1 MSTSTSNAASKD
13 AIRRQ
18 NLSALLRQVHANGT
32 ISRAVLGQAL
42 GLSKTTIAELVSE
55 LEAAGLIDRVGN
67 EQKAGA
73 GRPSQLVAASREP
86 LVLVVNPEVDGV
98 TIAFVNFAAEIVET
112 EFVEFETAYSLE
124 TTATLVMDFLA
135 KHSNIR
141 KQRIYGSVFAIPGAI
156 DKTSNR
162 LIDAPSLGWTDT
174 DVVGQLTR
182 TLKIK
187 VWITNNARAATVS
200 EHLFGAAKGL
210 QNAICLFS
218 GVGGIGGGFIVDDR
232 VLEGSNGIAGEIGKM
247 NLISGGA
254 RGAQTFGELM
264 RREEIVTA
272 LGKKRLSDAELDSL
286 ISNSK
291 QLEVNKAIDGQVSLL
306 LAALKTLRDLFDPEA
321 VILGGFLGSLV
332 KSRKTQLLKSMNHDS
347 LKEKGEEFLIPR
359 AEELKP
365 MVLIGAAE
373 IAWEQIYSDPLN
385 QNRKAKNEN

>member
-1 MSTSTSNAASKD
+1 MLTDNTVTASKD

-18 NLSALLRQVHANGT
+18 NLSALLRQVHSSGK
-32 ISRAVLGQAL
+32 ISRAALGQSL

-55 LEAAGLIDRVGN
+55 LEAAGLVERVGN
-67 EQKAGA
+67 EQKAAA
-73 GRPSQLVAASREP
+73 GRPSQLVAASSQP
-86 LVLVVNPEVDGV
+86 LVLVVNPEVDGI
-98 TIAFVNFAAEIVET
+98 TLAFVSFAAEIIESD
-112 EFVEFETAYSLE
+112 FVEFDNAYSLE
-124 TTATLVMDFLA
+124 TTATLVKEFLT
-135 KHSNIR
+135 KHGNIQ

-156 DKTSNR
+156 DKTTNR
-162 LIDAPSLGWTDT
+162 LIDAPSLGWSDL
-174 DVVGQLTR
+174 DVVDQITQ
-182 TLKIK
+182 TLKLK

-218 GVGGIGGGFIVDDR
+218 GVGGIGGGFIVNGR

-254 RGAQTFGELM
+254 RGTQTFGDLM
-264 RREEIVTA
+264 SREAIVAA
-272 LGKKRLSDAELDSL
+272 LGKKRLSDSELDSL
-286 ISNSK
+286 VSNSTE
-291 QLEVNKAIDGQVSLL
+291 LEVNKAVDGQVSLL

-347 LKEKGEEFLIPR
+347 LKEKGDAFLIPR
-359 AEELKP
+359 AAELKP

-373 IAWEQIYSDPLN
+373 TAWEEILNDPVN
-385 QNRKAKNEN
+385 QYRKAKK

>member
-1 MSTSTSNAASKD
+1 MRTATTVTASKD

-55 LEAAGLIDRVGN
+55 LEAAGLVNRVGN
-67 EQKAGA
+67 EQKAAA
-73 GRPSQLVAASREP
+73 GRPSQLVAASSEP
-86 LVLVVNPEVDGV
+86 LVLVVNPEVDGI
-98 TIAFVNFAAEIVET
+98 TLAFVNFAAEIIET
-112 EFVEFETAYSLE
+112 EFVEFDNAYSLE
-124 TTATLVMDFLA
+124 TTATLVKEFLA
-135 KHSNIR
+135 KHSNIP
-141 KQRIYGSVFAIPGAI
+141 KHRIYGSVFAIPGAI
-156 DKTSNR
+156 DKTTNK
-162 LIDAPSLGWTDT
+162 LIDAPSLGWSDL
-174 DVVGQLTR
+174 DVVNQLTR

-218 GVGGIGGGFIVDDR
+218 GVGGIGGGFIVNGR

-254 RGAQTFGELM
+254 RGAQTFGDLM
-264 RREEIVTA
+264 RRDEIVAA
-272 LGKKRLSDAELDSL
+272 LGKKRVSDSELESL
-286 ISNSK
+286 ISNST
-291 QLEVNKAIDGQVSLL
+291 QLAVNKAVDGQVSLL
-306 LAALKTLRDLFDPEA
+306 LSALKTLRDLFDPEA

-347 LKEKGEEFLIPR
+347 LKGKGDEFLIPR
-359 AEELKP
+359 AAELKP

-373 IAWEQIYSDPLN
+373 TAWEQIFTDPVN
-385 QNRKAKNEN
+385 QYRKAKK